1 MHKARW
7 TLEKISARLH
17 FLTEAAI
24 YRHTQPLSPFK
35 FHAGS
40 QAMVAIDVD
49 DRDWEVIEPGSYW
62 GELRQEFTLRTTFTV
77 PGDWEQPV
85 ALSLPLGVSKS
96 LEALSFL
103 YGPEALAYLD
113 GAAYQGVDPNH
124 HELPLPGH
132 VLDGEEHQLAL
143 HGWAGIK
150 DERYEMGTPR
160 LVQIDPPT
168 RDFLTVAGTALE
180 VVKQLPEN
188 SPIRVKLLNALD
200 AAVLRLDLRE
210 PLGGDFYESV
220 HAAQRALK
228 EGIGDAGP
236 ATDVVV
242 NGIGHAHI
250 DVAWL
255 WPLSQTRRKVAR
267 TFSTALRLM
276 EQYPEFKFTQSQP
289 QLYQNIADDHP
300 EMMARIKE
308 RVAEG
313 RWETIGGMWVEA
325 DCNLTGAEAL
335 ARQFVLGRRYFLE
348 TFGARESPIL
358 WLPDVFGYAWQL
370 PQLIQQAGL
379 CYFVTAKLSWNQY
392 NRIPYDQFWWQGLDG
407 SRILTYFITTS
418 KPGWWGAT
426 YSADLSPEEILA
438 TWDGS
443 QQKELRSEFMIAYGH
458 GDGGGG
464 PTRAMLDR
472 SREMAAHPGLP
483 KVRLNTA
490 IDFMEQLER
499 DSGDKLPTW
508 NGELYLELH
517 RGTYTSQARNKRENR
532 KCEFLLHDA
541 EFLAA
546 WASVRGHYG
555 YPHDAL
561 RRAWELLCLN
571 QFHDIIPGSSIQQ
584 VYVDSLRDYE
594 EIRRIGEEIRDE
606 ALIAL
611 DQYLPSETALAI
623 YNPTSFPRSEVVE
636 VSGEGLTD
644 ETIVATVDG
653 TTLPAQRT
661 RNGLLIK
668 CQIVPPYGVLA
679 LRFSTGEIPATE
691 KQIYVGDL
699 SGAPIDEDVS
709 PLCSMVMENPLLR
722 AEFNQAG
729 DIVRLFDKRAN
740 REVLAA
746 GQIANQWQ
754 AFEDRPLDWEAWDI
768 DIFYDEKMW
777 LADPAD
783 SIEVVESGPLR
794 ACLEIKRR
802 VFNSVIVQR
811 VYMHADSALIDFDTK
826 ITWRE
831 RRLLLKV
838 AFPVDILS
846 PKATYEIQWG
856 NVERP
861 THRNTSWDWARF
873 ESCAHKW
880 VDLSEGDYGVS
891 LLNDC
896 KYGYDI
902 AGNVLRLT
910 ALKGAMFPD
919 PEADL
924 GEHHFTY
931 SLLPHTGDWRNGTV
945 PAAYSLNNPLIIHQV
960 QGAPNGASEADRQS
974 LVRVDAPQIII
985 ETVKRAED
993 GDGLIVRLYEHER
1006 TQQTFN
1012 LHAGFPLAEA
1022 RSCNLLEEDE
1032 ECLAVTEGKVT
1043 MRAQPYQIMTLRLKP
1058 ATAAPSAGP
1067 EVDMQ

>member
-1 MHKARW
+1 M
-7 TLEKISARLH
+7 
-17 FLTEAAI
+17 
-24 YRHTQPLSPFK
+24 
-35 FHAGS
+35 
-40 QAMVAIDVD
+40 
-49 DRDWEVIEPGSYW
+49 
-62 GELRQEFTLRTTFTV
+62 
-77 PGDWEQPV
+77 
-85 ALSLPLGVSKS
+85 SKS

-113 GAAYQGVDPNH
+113 GAAYHGVDPNH
-124 HELPLPGH
+124 QELPLPDRL
-132 VLDGEEHQLAL
+132 LDGEEHQLAL

-150 DERYEMGTPR
+150 DERYEMGAPR
-160 LVQIDPPT
+160 LVQIDQPT
-168 RDFLTVAGTALE
+168 RDFVTAAGTALE
-180 VVKQLPEN
+180 VARQLQEN
-188 SPIRVKLLNALD
+188 DPVRVNLLNLLD
-200 AAVLRLDLRE
+200 AAFLLLDLRE
-210 PLGGDFYESV
+210 PLG
-220 HAAQRALK
+220 AALYRQCSCRPLGALK
-228 EGIGDAGP
+228 EGIAAAGP
-236 ATDVVV
+236 PLNVVV
-242 NGIGHAHI
+242 RGVGHAHI

-255 WPLSQTRRKVAR
+255 WTLSQTRRKVAR
-267 TFSTALRLM
+267 TFSTALRLL
-276 EQYPEFKFTQSQP
+276 EQYPEFHFTQSQP
-289 QLYQNIADDHP
+289 QLYQYIAEDHP
-300 EMMARIKE
+300 EMMAQIKE

-335 ARQFVLGRRYFLE
+335 ARQFLLGRRYFRE
-348 TFGARESPIL
+348 TFGARESPVL

-379 CYFVTAKLSWNQY
+379 SYFVTAKLSWNQY
-392 NRIPYDQFWWQGLDG
+392 NRMPYDQFWWQGLDG
-407 SRILTYFITTS
+407 SKILTYFITTS

-426 YSADLSPEEILA
+426 YSADLSPEEISA
-438 TWDGS
+438 TWNGS
-443 QQKELRSEFMIAYGH
+443 QQKELGSEIMIAYGH

-483 KVRLNTA
+483 KVRLSTA
-490 IDFMEQLER
+490 IDFMEALER
-499 DSGDKLPTW
+499 QEGHKLPAW

-546 WASVRGHYG
+546 WASLQGDFA
-555 YPHDAL
+555 YPHEKL

-584 VYVDSLRDYE
+584 VYADSLRDYE
-594 EIRRIGEEIRDE
+594 EIRRIGEQIRAD

-611 DQYLPSETALAI
+611 DPSLPAESALAI
-623 YNPTSFPRSEVVE
+623 YNPTSFPRSEVVA
-636 VSGEGLTD
+636 VSGEWCAD
-644 ETIVATVDG
+644 ETIVATMDCTPLPSQRISDG
-653 TTLPAQRT
+653 RLVKCPA
-661 RNGLLIK
+661 
-668 CQIVPPYGVLA
+668 VPPYGVLA
-679 LRFSTGEIPATE
+679 LRLTKGEFPTAE
-691 KQIYVGDL
+691 SELFVGDVKA
-699 SGAPIDEDVS
+699 APKDEDTS
-709 PLCSMVMENPLLR
+709 PVCAMVMENALLR
-722 AEFNQAG
+722 AEFDQAG
-729 DIVRLFDKRAN
+729 DIVRLFDKRAR

-746 GQIANQWQ
+746 GQTANQWQ

-777 LADPAD
+777 LAEPAD
-783 SIEVVESGPLR
+783 NIRVVESGPLR

-802 VFNSVIVQR
+802 VFNSDIVQR
-811 VYMHADSALIDFDTK
+811 VYMYADSARIDFDTK
-826 ITWRE
+826 INWQE

-846 PKATYEIQWG
+846 PRATYEIQWG

-861 THRNTSWDWARF
+861 THSNTSWDWARF

-902 AGNVLRLT
+902 AGNVIRLT

-924 GEHHFTY
+924 GEHQFTY
-931 SLLPHTGDWRNGTV
+931 SLLPHIGDWRNGTV
-945 PAAYSLNNPLIIHQV
+945 PAAYGLNNPLIVHQV
-960 QGAPNGASEADRQS
+960 QGAPQGASEVDHRS
-974 LVRVDAPQIII
+974 LVHVDASQIIV
-985 ETVKRAED
+985 ETVKQAED

-1006 TQQTFN
+1006 TQQLFD
-1012 LHAGFPLAEA
+1012 LHAAFPLAEA
-1022 RSCNLLEEDE
+1022 RRCNLLEENADR
-1032 ECLAVTEGKVT
+1032 LDVTGGKASL
-1043 MRAQPYQIMTLRLKP
+1043 RAQPYQIMTLRLKP
-1058 ATAAPSAGP
+1058 AAAEPAARQ
-1067 EVDMQ
+1067 EVARR

>member
-1 MHKARW
+1 MHRVRW
-7 TLEKISARLH
+7 TLEKISARLR
-17 FLTEAAI
+17 FIAEAAI
-24 YRHTQPLSPFK
+24 YSRSQSLMPFK
-35 FHAGS
+35 FHAGP
-40 QAMVAIDVD
+40 QPLVGMDVD
-49 DRDWEVIEPGSYW
+49 DSNWPVIEKGSYW
-62 GELRQEFTLRTTFTV
+62 GELRQEFTLRTTFAV
-77 PGDWEQPV
+77 PGDWDGPV

-103 YGPEALAYLD
+103 YGPESLAYLD
-113 GAAYQGVDPNH
+113 GVAYQGIDPNH
-124 HELPLPGH
+124 QELLLPDH
-132 VLDGEEHQLAL
+132 VLDGQEHLIAL

-150 DERYEMGTPR
+150 DERYEMGQPR
-160 LVQIDPPT
+160 LVQIDQPT
-168 RDFLTVAGTALE
+168 RDFVTAAGAALE
-180 VVKQLPEN
+180 VVNQLPEN
-188 SPIRVKLLNALD
+188 NPVHANLLDALD
-200 AAVLRLDLRE
+200 ASFLLLDLRE
-210 PLGGDFYESV
+210 PLGADFYTSV
-220 HAAQRALK
+220 PAAHRALK
-228 EGIGDAGP
+228 KGIAASGP
-236 ATDVVV
+236 PMDVVV
-242 NGIGHAHI
+242 SGVGHAHI

-255 WPLSQTRRKVAR
+255 WTLSQTRRKVAR

-276 EQYPEFKFTQSQP
+276 EQYPDFVFTQSQP
-289 QLYQNIADDHP
+289 QLYQYIADDHP
-300 EMMARIKE
+300 EIMAQIKA

-335 ARQFVLGRRYFLE
+335 ARQFLLGRRYFLE

-370 PQLIQQAGL
+370 PQLIQHAGL
-379 CYFVTAKLSWNQY
+379 AYFVTAKLSWNQY
-392 NRIPYDQFWWQGLDG
+392 NRMPYDQFWWQGLDG
-407 SRILTYFITTS
+407 TRILTYFITTS

-426 YSADLSPEEILA
+426 YSADLSPEEIIA
-438 TWDGS
+438 TWEGS

-472 SREMAAHPGLP
+472 SREMATHPGLP
-483 KVRLNTA
+483 RVQLSTA

-499 DSGDKLPTW
+499 QAGDKLPAW

-546 WASVRGHYG
+546 WASQNGDFA
-555 YPHDAL
+555 YPHDEF

-594 EIRRIGEEIRDE
+594 EIRRIGEQIRED

-611 DQYLPSETALAI
+611 DPALPAESALAI
-623 YNPTSFPRSEVVE
+623 YNPTSFPRSEVLA
-636 VSGEGLTD
+636 VSGERLTD
-644 ETIVATVDG
+644 ETTVTTLDG
-653 TTLPAQRT
+653 KALPAQRA
-661 RNGLLIK
+661 NDGLLVQ
-668 CQIVPPYGVLA
+668 CPVVPPYGVLA
-679 LRFSTGEIPATE
+679 LRLTAGELPGTE
-691 KQIYVGDL
+691 NQIYVGDAA
-699 SGAPIDEDVS
+699 GAPEDEDIS
-709 PLCSMVMENPLLR
+709 ARRSLVMENPLLR
-722 AEFNQAG
+722 AEFDQAG
-729 DIVRLFDKRAN
+729 DIARLFDKRAN
-740 REVLAA
+740 REILAA
-746 GQIANQWQ
+746 GQSANQWQ
-754 AFEDRPLDWEAWDI
+754 IFEDRPLDWEAWDI

-777 LADPAD
+777 LAEPAH
-783 SIEVVESGPLR
+783 SIEVVEKGPLR

-802 VFNSVIVQR
+802 VFNSEIMQR
-811 VYMHADSALIDFDTK
+811 VYMYADSARIDFDTRIK
-826 ITWRE
+826 WRE

-861 THRNTSWDWARF
+861 THSNTSWDWAQF
-873 ESCAHKW
+873 ESCAQKW

-896 KYGYDI
+896 KYGHDI
-902 AGNVLRLT
+902 TGNVIRLT

-924 GEHHFTY
+924 GGHHFTY
-931 SLLPHTGDWRNGTV
+931 SLLPHAGDWRNGTV
-945 PAAYSLNNPLIIHQV
+945 PAAYGLNNPLIVHHV
-960 QGAPNGASEADRQS
+960 QGAPRGATYADRCS

-985 ETVKRAED
+985 ETVKQAED
-993 GDGLIVRLYEHER
+993 GDGLILRLYEHER
-1006 TQQTFN
+1006 TQRVFDLCT
-1012 LHAGFPLAEA
+1012 GFPLAEA
-1022 RSCNLLEEDE
+1022 RRCNLLEEDE
-1032 ECLAVTEGKVT
+1032 DCLDVTEAKAT
-1043 MRAQPYQIMTLRLKP
+1043 LQARPYQIMTLRLKP
-1058 ATAAPSAGP
+1058 ATAGSATSQA
-1067 EVDMQ
+1067 VARR

>member
-7 TLEKISARLH
+7 TLEKIAARLR
-17 FLTEAAI
+17 FLSEAAP
-24 YRHTQPLSPFK
+24 YRQTQPLLPFRFK
-35 FHAGS
+35 AGS
-40 QAMVAIDVD
+40 QPFAGIDVD
-49 DRDWEVIEPGSYW
+49 DSDWEIIEPGSYW
-62 GELRQEFTLRTTFTV
+62 GELRQEFTLRTTFAV

-113 GAAYQGVDPNH
+113 GMAIQGIDPNH
-124 HELPLPGH
+124 QELLLPDG

-150 DERYEMGTPR
+150 DERYEMGHPR
-160 LVQIDPPT
+160 LARIDQPA
-168 RDFLTVAGTALE
+168 RDFMSAAGAALE

-188 SPIRVKLLNALD
+188 SPVRVNLINVLD
-200 AAVLRLDLRE
+200 AAFLLLDLHE
-210 PLGGDFYESV
+210 PLGGAFYESV
-220 HAAQRALK
+220 HAAHQALK
-228 EGIGDAGP
+228 AGIAAAGP
-236 ATDVVV
+236 PMDVVARGV
-242 NGIGHAHI
+242 GHAHI

-255 WPLSQTRRKVAR
+255 WTLRQTRQKVAR

-289 QLYQNIADDHP
+289 QLYQYIADDHP
-300 EMMARIKE
+300 EMMAQIKE

-335 ARQFVLGRRYFLE
+335 ARQFLLGRRYFLE

-370 PQLIQQAGL
+370 PQLIQLAGL
-379 CYFVTAKLSWNQY
+379 SYFVTAKLSWNQY

-443 QQKELRSEFMIAYGH
+443 QQKELRNEFMIAYGH

-464 PTRAMLDR
+464 PTNAMLDR
-472 SREMAAHPGLP
+472 SRDMEAHPGLP
-483 KVRLNTA
+483 KVRLSTA
-490 IDFMEQLER
+490 IDFMQDLER
-499 DSGDKLPTW
+499 QSGAKLPTW

-546 WASVRGHYG
+546 WAALRSPFV
-555 YPHDAL
+555 YPHDEL

-584 VYVDSLRDYE
+584 VYVDSMRDYD
-594 EIRRIGEEIRDE
+594 EIRRIGERIRQH
-606 ALIAL
+606 ALLAL
-611 DQYLPSETALAI
+611 DPFLPSETALAI
-623 YNPTSFPRSEVVE
+623 YNPTSFPRSEVVQVAAGWLPE
-636 VSGEGLTD
+636 EAL
-644 ETIVATVDG
+644 VATMDG
-653 TTLPAQRT
+653 TPLRTQRT
-661 RNGLLIK
+661 EDGLLIK
-668 CQIVPPYGVLA
+668 CPVAPPYGVLA
-679 LRFSTGEIPATE
+679 LRLNSGAFPAVE
-691 KQIYVGDL
+691 NPLYVGDVRL
-699 SGAPIDEDVS
+699 APEDEGRS
-709 PLCSMVMENPLLR
+709 ALCALVMENPLLR
-722 AEFNQAG
+722 VEFDRAG
-729 DIVRLFDKRAN
+729 DIVRLLDKRAK

-746 GQIANQWQ
+746 GQRANQWQ

-768 DIFYDEKMW
+768 EIFYDDKMR
-777 LADPAD
+777 LADPAH
-783 SIEVVESGPLR
+783 SVKVVESGPLR

-802 VFNSVIVQR
+802 VFNSDIVQR
-811 VYMHADSALIDFDTK
+811 VYMVADSARIDFDTK
-826 ITWRE
+826 VTWRE

-861 THRNTSWDWARF
+861 THSNTSWDWARF

-880 VDLSEGDYGVS
+880 VDLSEGDYGLS

-902 AGNVLRLT
+902 SGNVVRLT

-931 SLLPHTGDWRNGTV
+931 SLLPHEGDWRNGAV
-945 PAAYSLNNPLIIHQV
+945 AAAYSLNNPLIVHQAQGEA
-960 QGAPNGASEADRQS
+960 QGALEADHCS
-974 LVRVDAPQIII
+974 LVHVDAPQIIV
-985 ETVKRAED
+985 ETVKQAED

-1006 TQQTFN
+1006 TQQAFN
-1012 LHAGFPLAEA
+1012 LHAGFPLGEA
-1022 RSCNLLEEDE
+1022 WRCNLLEEDE
-1032 ECLAVTEGKVT
+1032 ACLAVSEGKAAL
-1043 MRAQPYQIMTLRLKP
+1043 RAKPYQIITLRLKRATDPPP
-1058 ATAAPSAGP
+1058 AGQAGLW
-1067 EVDMQ
+1067 Q

>member
-7 TLEKISARLH
+7 TLEKISARLQ
-17 FLTEAAI
+17 FLSEAAI
-24 YRHTQPLSPFK
+24 YRRSQPLTPFK
-35 FHAGS
+35 FRAAS
-40 QAMVAIDVD
+40 QPLVGIDVD
-49 DRDWEVIEPGSYW
+49 DGDWEVIEAGSYW
-62 GELRQEFTLRTTFTV
+62 GELRQEFTLRTSFAV
-77 PGDWEQPV
+77 PRDWFQPV

-113 GAAYQGVDPNH
+113 GGAYQGVDPNH
-124 HELPLPGH
+124 QELLLPSH

-150 DERYEMGTPR
+150 DERYEMGLPC
-160 LVQIDPPT
+160 LVQIDQPT
-168 RDFLTVAGTALE
+168 RDFMTAAGAALE
-180 VVKQLPEN
+180 VAKQLPEN
-188 SPIRVKLLNALD
+188 NPIHVNLLNILD
-200 AAVLRLDLRE
+200 AAFLLLDLRE

-220 HAAQRALK
+220 HAAHRALK
-228 EGIGDAGP
+228 EGIAKAGSP
-236 ATDVVV
+236 MDVVV
-242 NGIGHAHI
+242 SGVGHAHI

-255 WPLSQTRRKVAR
+255 WTLSQTRRKVAR

-276 EQYPEFKFTQSQP
+276 EQYREFKFTQSQP
-289 QLYQNIADDHP
+289 QLYQYIADDHP
-300 EMMARIKE
+300 EIMAQIKQ

-335 ARQFVLGRRYFLE
+335 ARQFLLGRRYFLE
-348 TFGARESPIL
+348 TFGARESPVL

-379 CYFVTAKLSWNQY
+379 SYFVTAKLSWNQY

-407 SRILTYFITTS
+407 TRILTYFVTTS

-426 YSADLSPEEILA
+426 YSADLSPEEIIA
-438 TWDGS
+438 TWNGG
-443 QQKELRSEFMIAYGH
+443 QQKELRNEFMIAYGH

-464 PTRAMLDR
+464 PTRVMLDR
-472 SREMAAHPGLP
+472 SREMVAHPGLP
-483 KVRLNTA
+483 RVQLSTA
-490 IDFMEQLER
+490 IDFMEALER
-499 DSGDKLPTW
+499 EAGDKLPTW

-546 WASVRGHYG
+546 WASLSGDFA
-555 YPHDAL
+555 YPHDEL

-594 EIRRIGEEIRDE
+594 EIQRIGEQIRED
-606 ALIAL
+606 ALISL
-611 DQYLPSETALAI
+611 DNFLPSETALAI
-623 YNPTSFPRSEVVE
+623 YNPTSFPRSDVVE
-636 VSGEGLTD
+636 VSGEWLTD
-644 ETIVATVDG
+644 KTIVTTLDG
-653 TTLPAQRT
+653 KTLPAQRT
-661 RNGLLIK
+661 RDGMLVK
-668 CQIVPPYGVLA
+668 CPVAPPYGVLA
-679 LRFSTGEIPATE
+679 LRLCVGEIPAAE
-691 KQIYVGDL
+691 YALYVGDVQ
-699 SGAPIDEDVS
+699 SAPEDEGAS
-709 PLCSMVMENPLLR
+709 AMCLRVMENPLLR
-722 AEFNQAG
+722 IEFDKAG
-729 DIVRLFDKRAN
+729 DIVRLYDKRVR
-740 REVLAA
+740 REVLVA
-746 GQIANQWQ
+746 GQLANQWQ
-754 AFEDRPLDWEAWDI
+754 IFEDRPLDWEAWDI

-777 LADPAD
+777 LAEPAD
-783 SIEVVESGPLR
+783 SIEVVEKGPLR
-794 ACLEIKRR
+794 ACLEIRRR
-802 VFNSVIVQR
+802 VFNSEIVQR
-811 VYMHADSALIDFDTK
+811 VYMVADSARIDFDTK
-826 ITWRE
+826 INWQE

-846 PKATYEIQWG
+846 PRATYEIQWG

-861 THRNTSWDWARF
+861 THSNTSWDWARF

-896 KYGYDI
+896 KYGHDI
-902 AGNVLRLT
+902 SGNVLRLT

-919 PEADL
+919 PDADL
-924 GEHHFTY
+924 GEHRFTY

-945 PAAYSLNNPLIIHQV
+945 AAAYGLNNPLIVHQV
-960 QGAPNGASEADRQS
+960 QGKPQGAFDADRSS
-974 LVRVDAPQIII
+974 LAHVDVPQIIV
-985 ETVKRAED
+985 ETLKQAED

-1006 TQQTFN
+1006 TKREFD
-1012 LHAGFPLAEA
+1012 LRAGFPLAEA
-1022 RSCNLLEEDE
+1022 YRCNLLEENQESLDVSQSKAR
-1032 ECLAVTEGKVT
+1032 LQ
-1043 MRAQPYQIMTLRLKP
+1043 AQPYQIMTLRLKP
-1058 ATAAPSAGP
+1058 ASNEPSAS
-1067 EVDMQ
+1067 QAASKI